1 MASIMQNPNIS
12 DKDKLEAFKVGFKKL
27 SEQTL
32 NTVIAH
38 VVAIETPDGLE
49 ENKNTIK
56 DFFDNTDKETFLAVD
71 NHLQK
76 QREIWTAKSQKFKV
90 PQELVD
96 KGAPEEIEV
105 PMIFDQSNFFVSK

>member
-49 ENKNTIK
+49 ENKNSIK

-71 NHLQK
+71 KHLQK

-90 PQELVD
+90 PQEHVD
-96 KGAPEEIEV
+96 NGAPEEIDV